1 MKTDFGGGQWL
12 YALRL
17 YLLFVIVAS
26 GAWEVLQ
33 LPLYTL
39 AREGTASEIVF
50 ALAHC
55 TAGDVLIALST
66 LTVALVLCG
75 QPAWPVSGFWRVAA
89 VTVTFGVAYTIFSEW
104 LNLVIRQ
111 SWAYSDLM
119 PVVPILAVGLSP
131 LLQWLVI
138 PLAGLALVRR
148 RVRQSAQSI
157 RSDAP
162 WVADEI

>member
-1 MKTDFGGGQWL
+1 VKTDFAGAPWL
-12 YALRL
+12 YALRI
-17 YLLFVIVAS
+17 YLLFVIVAN

-55 TAGDVLIALST
+55 TAGDVLIALIT
-66 LTVALVLCG
+66 LTAALVLCG
-75 QPAWPVSGFWRVAA
+75 RPAWPVSGFWRVAA
-89 VTVTFGVAYTIFSEW
+89 VTVTLGVAYTIFSEW
-104 LNLVIRQ
+104 LNLVVRQ

-119 PVVPILAVGLSP
+119 PVVPILNVGLSP

-138 PLAGLALVRR
+138 PLAGLTLARK
-148 RVRQSAQSI
+148 RVRQSAQPI

-162 WVADEI
+162 WLADEI

>member
-1 MKTDFGGGQWL
+1 MKTDFVGAPWL
-12 YALRL
+12 YALRI
-17 YLLFVIVAS
+17 YLLFVLVAN

-66 LTVALVLCG
+66 LTAALVLCG
-75 QPAWPVSGFWRVAA
+75 HPAWPVSGFWRVAA
-89 VTVTFGVAYTIFSEW
+89 VTVALGVVYTIFSEW
-104 LNLVIRQ
+104 LNLVVRQ
-111 SWAYSDLM
+111 SWAYSGLM

-138 PLAGLALVRR
+138 PLAGLTLVRG
-148 RVRQSAQSI
+148 RVRQRAQSI
-157 RSDAP
+157 RSDALS
-162 WVADEI
+162 VADEI